1 MATYEFHCQKCDLNF
16 EPMFSFGQYQKKTRP
31 IRCPNCNST
40 RVVRR
45 ISFLRSKL
53 RKRVNPVGGPANVSI
68 QESRRPD
75 ERA

>member
-16 EPMFSFGQYQKKTRP
+16 ELMFSFGKYQKKTKP

-45 ISFLRSKL
+45 ISYFEVRTSK
-53 RKRVNPVGGPANVSI
+53 KS
-68 QESRRPD
+68 
-75 ERA
+75 